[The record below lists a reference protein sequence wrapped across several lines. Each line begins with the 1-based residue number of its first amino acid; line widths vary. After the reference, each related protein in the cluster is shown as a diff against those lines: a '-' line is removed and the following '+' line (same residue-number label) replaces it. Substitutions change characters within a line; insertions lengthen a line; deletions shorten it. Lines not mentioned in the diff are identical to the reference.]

1 MARPRKAATKQARI
15 AIFAHDELDVLVDNL
30 NRHRNF
36 NVSPP
41 DMLGALILAA
51 RRLPL
56 EVVEALVPAYVARER
71 TEVERSAAETGLEE
85 S

>member
-1 MARPRKAATKQARI
+1 MARPRKAPTKQARV
-15 AIFAHDELDVLVDNL
+15 AIFAHHELDVLVDNL
-30 NRHRNF
+30 YQERDF

-71 TEVERSAAETGLEE
+71 LEAERGPEAS
-85 S
+85 